1 MVLQRLKG
9 LCNKITGSRVFRFMA
24 KPLLCLA
31 LVIGIL
37 MAGIP
42 AAVHASDD
50 VLDTTWYTL
59 SSAASG
65 WLSDALAQGTD
76 VGFIPGGS
84 VGGVL
89 GYCDEANTSGVII
102 DLIQSTISSSSATYS
117 YDALSNMGTEFINY
131 GNYGRSL
138 RAIGLD
144 DTSSMSDNMLRSL
157 AGNLL
162 LGLYSMS
169 TFVNQM
175 FGFVVEFLRKINPYR
190 LFTFNGGPLVS
201 FGGDGIEKMTMS
213 DGQTMAGY
221 MNNLLAFLRDNFAWL
236 IIIPAS
242 VTFLIWALFLS
253 NRNKGYEIK
262 KFLWRIAII
271 FFSVPIMG
279 SIYTTTLDWIDA
291 EIDPKNG
298 TPSAKIVAS
307 MLVDFEAWAQ
317 SGLSVSGP
325 GIRVGNINDPDSGA
339 IQDENLPTIRQ
350 VCLKINNMACPNLP
364 TSIGGNADDA
374 SSWNKEISGASDN
387 NDMGDVDVSSYIRG
401 LCVRYA
407 RGDKYTP
414 SDYRGWWTSLYAT
427 PFKGEP
433 IEQTVED
440 TDTLLDWTSNGASTY
455 LTSDPSGL
463 WSGGGDKP
471 WLGMSPMSVYNYLS
485 TKFSDSGITIYS
497 NEKASSGF
505 VRDFH
510 YSVNLVGGNG
520 LVSFLIY
527 LNGATMLSIL
537 ILLAVGYGGGI
548 IIHSVMRTFKVITSI
563 PMATLG
569 SLRYGAKLIG
579 NTIMMLA
586 EVVVS
591 LFMYAL
597 AVSLLYGS
605 MDLVD
610 IFFNNLAG
618 GTIDGSIA
626 QTLVMVVEY
635 VLSIVLYIW
644 LGIMLLRYRKKAV
657 KAIDEM
663 ICGFINRLV
672 PGANADDMMDKDK
685 PNKLANMAK
694 GAAGAAAGTMAAGAI
709 SNALNGGTKD
719 AKPGDSAT
727 GESTNGG
734 GGDGGSGGSGG
745 DGAEVS
751 VNNSSVNNASDDD
764 MVYKEEDAGGDGFDN
779 ETGEDEAGKDLAEAE
794 SLDDADSGHGIE
806 EDEDGVDGD
815 EDGDNVPEGDEDEV
829 ESAAEGDAAD
839 SPEGGADAAADGAAS
854 SANATANS
862 KASAEK
868 AQAALAKS
876 EQQKQALE
884 KALGMSGD
892 KASAASGAA
901 AGKPVD
907 HKAAASEYQKALAT
921 ADGGKGSGP
930 SAEVKAVTSATK
942 AAQDKKGAALSPA
955 ESAAAQRAASAVRNG
970 LANSGVA
977 NAAAKGVSPVSTS
990 QMAGIEKAA
999 QQAAKAANG
1008 GKLSAAQADAAKSI
1022 AGRTAKEA
1030 YAASSVTA
1038 TTNAA
1043 AEAGASAALNGAPL
1057 SATDKAMAAQAANEV
1072 RAAAQRATSPAGM
1085 AESAALAAATAA
1097 NGGRPLTSS
1106 QVSAVKNAAA
1116 QATES
1121 VQSAALAGA
1130 ESAKGGP
1137 LSNAEIA
1144 NIKEGCGVEAAQ
1156 QAALNAVEKCM
1167 ETPLNEAQR
1176 GALMTA
1182 AKSHA
1187 NGIMADNSQVKQA
1200 ERAASKAAS
1209 VVGQAHGAGRMGKKA
1224 YAQMMGGVRSG
1235 AQQAVANAQ
1244 PANIAAR
1251 SAVEAANS
1259 VRAMNNQA
1267 PLSANQVNQVAN
1279 MAMQSAGVAD
1289 AYGGT
1294 PMQQYQEYV
1303 SDSMSVQAMTN
1314 NAREMASRMN
1324 SDQYEGMNYAEQA
1337 QAMRSQT
1344 QQNYQQIEA
1353 LKSQLAAKGYSQE
1366 QINAIARNE
1375 NAVARGEGP
1384 SGPAVVNQQSGHV
1397 DIRSEAIKAGIAG
1410 AMMGSGVSGAQFAGG
1425 AMMNDSMTRII
1436 KNGRGNKR
1444 TLGDPEDNDTL

>member
-1 MVLQRLKG
+1 
-9 LCNKITGSRVFRFMA
+9 MA

>member
-9 LCNKITGSRVFRFMA
+9 LCNKIMGSKAFRLMV

-37 MAGIP
+37 MAGVP
-42 AAVHASDD
+42 AAVYASDD

-745 DGAEVS
+745 NGAEVS
-751 VNNSSVNNASDDD
+751 VSNSSVNNASDDD

-794 SLDDADSGHGIE
+794 SLDDANSGHGIE

-839 SPEGGADAAADGAAS
+839 FPEGGADAAADGAAS

-876 EQQKQALE
+876 ERQKQALE

-1072 RAAAQRATSPAGM
+1072 RAAAQRATSPTGM

>member
-1 MVLQRLKG
+1 
-9 LCNKITGSRVFRFMA
+9 MA

-1337 QAMRSQT
+1337 QAMRSHT

>member
-31 LVIGIL
+31 IVIGIL
-37 MAGIP
+37 MGGIP

-751 VNNSSVNNASDDD
+751 VSNSSVNNASDDD

-839 SPEGGADAAADGAAS
+839 FPEGGADAAADGAAS

-901 AGKPVD
+901 AGKSVD

-1259 VRAMNNQA
+1259 VRVMNNQA

>member
-1 MVLQRLKG
+1 MQRLKG
-9 LCNKITGSRVFRFMA
+9 LCNKITGSGVFRFMA

-175 FGFVVEFLRKINPYR
+175 FGFVVDFLRKINPYR